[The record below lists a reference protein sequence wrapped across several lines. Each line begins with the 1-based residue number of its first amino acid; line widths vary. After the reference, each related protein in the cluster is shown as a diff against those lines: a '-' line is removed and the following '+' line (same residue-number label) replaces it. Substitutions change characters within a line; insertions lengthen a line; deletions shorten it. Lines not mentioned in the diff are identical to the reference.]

1 MGLTHY
7 PHGVASFGMPV
18 LGMGEETMTTG
29 NVFFVDSGAANA
41 SDGNRATSPDAP
53 AATIDG
59 CIAKCT
65 ANNGDIIF
73 VMPGHDEN
81 PTSSITMDIAGV
93 WIRGLG
99 WGADRPT
106 VTFGAAAACVA
117 MSAASCRVSNIRF
130 DLGTVA
136 ATVNDL
142 FVVTKP
148 DCIIENC
155 ETVPHATSQFNTII
169 NADTSA
175 TRLVVRN
182 NRFLTLTTD
191 TGTTTGFE
199 LNGCDQIQIYN
210 NLIFGNFS
218 ADAIDNDTDEILDAF
233 VFNNIIRNTST
244 AGECFDMD
252 ANATGI
258 FVSNHFGGGLN
269 YEANVTGGLAA
280 GVTAIMYSDN
290 WMWDSTAGGGKSGGI
305 FPVARLTS

>member
-136 ATVNDL
+136 
-142 FVVTKP
+142 
-148 DCIIENC
+148 
-155 ETVPHATSQFNTII
+155 HATSQFNTII

-233 VFNNIIRNTST
+233 VFNNIIRNTSIT
-244 AGECFDMD
+244 GECFDMD

-269 YEANVTGGLAA
+269 YEANVTGGLTA
-280 GVTAIMYSDN
+280 GATAIMYSDN